1 MTATATYTKK
11 LTVPEVAAASRKLI
25 SAAIGIFQYLNI
37 PEPKG
42 GFEVDTLRN
51 KSGDVTGIQIRKP
64 GTSGNAD
71 TMRIM
76 LKSGSQPERITYYND
91 VGGGQPIDPERGVA
105 GNDPSQ
111 THIPLSYRGPWKGL
125 PKWWTGG

>member
-1 MTATATYTKK
+1 MRATPLTTTGPQNLHPARAPGRPVAQTKWTK
-11 LTVPEVAAASRKLI
+11 HGGLVS
-25 SAAIGIFQYLNI
+25 
-37 PEPKG
+37 